1 MPPFQIQEEGW
12 GEFDMLLVLTPK
24 DKGADITIAH
34 DLNFQSEHYETKH
47 PIVFKNPK
55 PALIAILKES
65 GPVPGDANGVKAR
78 DESARKKKRPDKGT
92 DQRDWVQIDMEKL
105 AENMQKM
112 TEDDLLLV
120 VQMIH
125 DNKTADTWTK
135 NDVDQGEFQV
145 DLYTLPDSLIRQ
157 LWDFTNDKIVR

>member
-1 MPPFQIQEEGW
+1 M
-12 GEFDMLLVLTPK
+12 
-24 DKGADITIAH
+24 
-34 DLNFQSEHYETKH
+34 
-47 PIVFKNPK
+47 
-55 PALIAILKES
+55 KES

-78 DESARKKKRPDKGT
+78 EESAKKKKRPDKGVSLSKHSHLSRSANF
-92 DQRDWVQIDMEKL
+92 DADRALCIQIDMEKL

-135 NDVDQGEFQV
+135 NDVDRKYRF
-145 DLYTLPDSLIRQ
+145 RC
-157 LWDFTNDKIVR
+157 

>member
-1 MPPFQIQEEGW
+1 M
-12 GEFDMLLVLTPK
+12 
-24 DKGADITIAH
+24 
-34 DLNFQSEHYETKH
+34 
-47 PIVFKNPK
+47 
-55 PALIAILKES
+55 KES

-78 DESARKKKRPDKGT
+78 DESAKKKKRPDKGVSPNNSSNVWAIGEINA
-92 DQRDWVQIDMEKL
+92 DRGFWVQIDMEKL

-135 NDVDQGEFQV
+135 NDVERKRSV
-145 DLYTLPDSLIRQ
+145 
-157 LWDFTNDKIVR
+157 

>member
-1 MPPFQIQEEGW
+1 M
-12 GEFDMLLVLTPK
+12 
-24 DKGADITIAH
+24 
-34 DLNFQSEHYETKH
+34 
-47 PIVFKNPK
+47 
-55 PALIAILKES
+55 KES

-78 DESARKKKRPDKGT
+78 DESAKKKKRPDKGVSPNNSSNVWAIGEINA
-92 DQRDWVQIDMEKL
+92 DREFWVQIDMEKL

-135 NDVDQGEFQV
+135 NDVERKRSV
-145 DLYTLPDSLIRQ
+145 
-157 LWDFTNDKIVR
+157 